1 MSKLT
6 IGQIFRTARPYSSA
20 PKIVDNYTNHFYA
33 TYSSGQNL
41 ALLDSGINP
50 MGKVKDKGGQRQP
63 AILIRRTPIKSVLMK
78 LHGKIRSTLIMVT
91 SVISAIIKTPLLS
104 LILRKGIKLFSRHLR
119 CIPLSHQ
126 KNECGQHL

>member
-50 MGKVKDKGGQRQP
+50 MGKVKDKGWQRQP
-63 AILIRRTPIKSVLMK
+63 AILIRRTP
-78 LHGKIRSTLIMVT
+78 HKIGSHD
-91 SVISAIIKTPLLS
+91 TP
-104 LILRKGIKLFSRHLR
+104 
-119 CIPLSHQ
+119 
-126 KNECGQHL
+126 